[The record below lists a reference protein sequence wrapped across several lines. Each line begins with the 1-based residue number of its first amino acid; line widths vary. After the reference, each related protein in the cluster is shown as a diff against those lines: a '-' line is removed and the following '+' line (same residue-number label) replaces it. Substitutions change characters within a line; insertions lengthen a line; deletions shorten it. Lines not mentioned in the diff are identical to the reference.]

1 MEASLR
7 RKREEIELLEKGG
20 ANEDDINAAK
30 AKYRA
35 LSNEYAAFSK
45 AMNLPR
51 QRERISID
59 GRKGVDV
66 SFGKPAKAKE
76 KTVEPTSSPT
86 NETNKTPKNSS
97 IQPKINEKTIENSS
111 ENDII
116 KPEVAQRREEARI
129 RNEVIPTLKTDTVVP
144 RQRIHRQGTKEY
156 EERKAILAG
165 KGQYGPAY
173 VTISDEEILQLV
185 NKHKGTGK
193 ITINKKK
200 LIWNNQETIIDNDIV
215 VGVCVNNRNGV
226 SAETTVFKIH
236 YSKKGMHIVPDYP
249 SKKKVQ

>member
-45 AMNLPR
+45 AMNLPQ
-51 QRERISID
+51 QRERISIG

-66 SFGKPAKAKE
+66 SFGKQAEKAENPVAKSAE
-76 KTVEPTSSPT
+76 SG
-86 NETNKTPKNSS
+86 
-97 IQPKINEKTIENSS
+97 
-111 ENDII
+111 II
-116 KPEVAQRREEARI
+116 KEEQRI
-129 RNEVIPTLKTDTVVP
+129 RNEVIPTLNTDTLVP
-144 RQRIHRQGTKEY
+144 RQAVHRQGTEMY
-156 EERKAILAG
+156 EQRKAELTA
-165 KGQYGPAY
+165 KRQYGPAY
-173 VTISDEEILQLV
+173 VTVSNDEILQLFD
-185 NKHKGTGK
+185 KYKGTGIIK
-193 ITINKKK
+193 ISPKNLT
-200 LIWNNQETIIDNDIV
+200 WNNQETIIDNDKI

-226 SAETTVFKIH
+226 SVETTVFKIH
-236 YSKKGMHIVPDYP
+236 YSKKGIHIVPDYP